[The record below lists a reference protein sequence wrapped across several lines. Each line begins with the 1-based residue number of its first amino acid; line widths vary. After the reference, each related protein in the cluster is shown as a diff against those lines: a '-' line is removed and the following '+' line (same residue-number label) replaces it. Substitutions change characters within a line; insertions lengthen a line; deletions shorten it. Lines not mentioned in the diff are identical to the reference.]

1 MVKIVSLDFGGTIAY
16 ELEKEH
22 VVYHR
27 LLEELGYSTDLNLVE
42 KALKEARDWW
52 REERARTGRIWN
64 MDVYLELIKRV
75 LKALGL
81 PIEIAPDFLKIL
93 PHRVK
98 LGVYEDVEP
107 TLKELKSKGYRLIV
121 ISNVSSLDNLS
132 IYLSRV
138 GLRDYFECLIASG
151 TVGFEK
157 PDSRIFELALEK
169 AGVSPEEMVHIGDDY
184 EADYLGAE
192 NAGLIGV
199 LLDRKNVHGDKQCR
213 RIVELTELPDLLASF
228 T

>member
-16 ELEKEH
+16 ELEKYY
-22 VVYHR
+22 VIYHR

-42 KALKEARDWW
+42 KALKEACNWW

-64 MDVYLELIKRV
+64 MDVYLELIERV
-75 LKALGL
+75 FRTLKL

-93 PHRVK
+93 PYRVE

-107 TLKELKSKGYRLIV
+107 TLRELKDRGYRLIV

-138 GLRDYFECLIASG
+138 GLRDYFEFLIASG

-169 AGVSPEEMVHIGDDY
+169 TSVPPEEMVHVGDDY

-199 LLDRKNVHGDKQCR
+199 LLDRKNIHGDKQCR
-213 RIVELTELPDLLASF
+213 RIIELTELPNLLASF